1 VQVWRQNRVRIP
13 SEPVADLRPRGH
25 HPVVSV
31 DEPSRPGPDQAAR
44 PVAVTRADDW
54 RAVIQVLGFAA
65 ATALLIWLLAR

>member
-1 VQVWRQNRVRIP
+1 
-13 SEPVADLRPRGH
+13 
-25 HPVVSV
+25 VSV